1 MSGEMTYA
9 AAGVD
14 LQAAG
19 RLKARIA
26 EIARTA
32 RRPEVLA
39 DVGPFAGLFRLTGRR
54 DPVLVASCDGVG
66 TKARL
71 AALMGAYESIG
82 RDLVSLN
89 VNDILTV
96 GAEPLFFL
104 DYIASHGLSEEAK
117 VALVRGMAE
126 ACREAGC
133 ALLGGETADMPDIY
147 RPGDFDL
154 AGFVVGVVE
163 RDELIDGSRIVPG
176 DVLLGLPSSGLH
188 TNGYSLVRRV
198 FRVGIGEDEAA
209 ERRRLEEYVP
219 ELGCTLGEE
228 LLRPHR
234 CYLREVMSVRRLVK
248 GIAHVTGGGI
258 EANLAR
264 ILPPG
269 LRAAID
275 RGAWEVPPIFRLI
288 QERGRVPDDEM
299 WRVFNM
305 GIGLVLVAEEGQAAQ
320 MLGGLPGCVLMG
332 VVRQGSGS
340 GG

>member
-1 MSGEMTYA
+1 MTYA

-198 FRVGIGEDEAA
+198 FRVGTGEDPAA

-234 CYLREVMSVRRLVK
+234 CYLREVMAVRKLAK

-264 ILPPG
+264 ILPSG
-269 LRAAID
+269 LRAVID
-275 RGAWEVPPIFRLI
+275 RRAWEVPPIFRLI

-305 GIGLVLVAEEGQAAQ
+305 GIGMVLVAGEGDYRRLSKE
-320 MLGGLPGCVLMG
+320 LGGVAIGDIFIADEH
-332 VVRQGSGS
+332 RSQ
-340 GG
+340 